1 MGNGYNGLNLRTN
14 YKGDPMGEI
23 VIEEINYKAFV
34 LVLASLFLL
43 IAASAIALFGIRED
57 KLRYWLPGMAAA
69 FLFLILFTA
78 SVIKAVKVKSLLTI
92 TRDGIIDN
100 SSIGGVGFISF
111 DEIKEFIIITLYNKK
126 AIAVIPKNID
136 SFLSKLSIVKRR
148 LVRRNL
154 NLNLPPVTIHV
165 DLAKDMEPE
174 DILTLL
180 QKRLADYSSLYE

>member
-1 MGNGYNGLNLRTN
+1 MG
-14 YKGDPMGEI
+14 DI
-23 VIEEINYKAFV
+23 IIEEINYKALV
-34 LVLASLFLL
+34 LVLANLFLC
-43 IAASAIALFGIRED
+43 IAAGAITLFGIRED
-57 KLRYWLPGMAAA
+57 KLRYWLPGVVIS
-69 FLFLILFTA
+69 FLFLILLIS
-78 SVIKAVKVKSLLTI
+78 SVLKAAKVRSLLTI

-111 DEIKEFIIITLYNKK
+111 DEIKNFIIITVYNKK

-136 SFLSKLSIVKRR
+136 SFLSKLSVVKRR
-148 LVRRNL
+148 MVRRNL

-174 DILTLL
+174 DILSLL